1 MAGSNACSAV
11 PAPFHFLPR
20 RRGKARVGAR
30 TARSKLL
37 LLAGLLLAGAAGGL
51 AAQFD
56 RDLPA
61 FVIIALIQGAVWAF
75 AAALVLHGPNQRP
88 VLALILGTA
97 VLLRLIALAAPV
109 FLSDDINRYI
119 WDGRVRAPGINPYS
133 FRPDRPEL
141 QALPPPPLFP

>member
-75 AAALVLHGPNQRP
+75 AAALVLHGPDQRP

-97 VLLRLIALAAPV
+97 VLLPLIPLPAPV
-109 FLSDDINRYI
+109 FFSDHLHPSIC
-119 WDGRVRAPGINPYS
+119 VRPGPAPG
-133 FRPDRPEL
+133 
-141 QALPPPPLFP
+141 A

>member
-75 AAALVLHGPNQRP
+75 AAALVLHGPDQRP

-97 VLLRLIALAAPV
+97 GPPRPVPLPGPV
-109 FLSDDINRYI
+109 FFSHQLHPLISAPP
-119 WDGRVRAPGINPYS
+119 VPTPRA
-133 FRPDRPEL
+133 
-141 QALPPPPLFP
+141 